1 MLNGSGRLC
10 LRPFRGTVLH
20 PRMLWARAAH
30 SGPEDALLSS
40 PRLNK
45 TRLMQEKVANL
56 RQTCLRVGLPA
67 SGTKPQIVERLL
79 DLHRAAKQSEG
90 GAGEAGDLSSSP
102 GDPTRTPIS
111 AAARAP
117 GGAGTPALPWQP
129 GPATA
134 PPPPSSAPPSPAPG
148 APFPSH
154 LPPADPFSVT
164 WLGTSSGSPSV
175 RRNVSCLGVRW
186 GPDASYL
193 VDCGEGSAAQL
204 HAARWDLASVRA
216 IMITHAHGD
225 HCFGLPGV
233 LQAVDEARRRSGRN
247 VGAPLVV
254 VGPLE
259 LHRMLDCAA
268 RRGTLHAPATAL
280 SFVALTLGPTAAA
293 ARRAG
298 RGGAGAGRGGAA
310 VVPLRLQPPDQAPAL
325 APQRLAD
332 WQAAY
337 EAGDERV
344 VQVGLTWT
352 LELPGGA
359 SAAAAQ
365 LLHRVPCWGY
375 VLRERSA
382 LAAREGPGEGAA
394 AGLAPAEGSGPGP
407 TPLNTPGVVRPGRK
421 LVLLGDT
428 AESTAIATLARGAD
442 LVSHEATFCARMQSK
457 ARIATHSTAL
467 EAGRFAAQVGARLLV
482 LTHFSAR
489 YDTPSRRDGGPEEG
503 RGRGRRGGGPPPR
516 EPEAPPDVPEEQL
529 QVLLREAAQGLGP
542 GGKLRLA
549 RDLLTWRLP
558 PHAARAVPSL
568 PAAAAAAS
576 AELRPPT
583 WDEEGWARGRAVQ
596 APRWPPSYA
605 APEAAPARERGR
617 GRQHGTPR
625 QHGGPR
631 SPARRPGGA
640 LQGRATG

>member
-1 MLNGSGRLC
+1 
-10 LRPFRGTVLH
+10 
-20 PRMLWARAAH
+20 MLWARAAH

-233 LQAVDEARRRSGRN
+233 LQAVDEVGGSQSFVCVLEWCGGDTRRDSVLLSVEGGLRSMGLGEDKRTGRLGLLRWRE
-247 VGAPLVV
+247 GAPRR
-254 VGPLE
+254 E
-259 LHRMLDCAA
+259 WWAA
-268 RRGTLHAPATAL
+268 WRAPCMEERATRRLPHNMGTHSRTAL
-280 SFVALTLGPTAAA
+280 RTK
-293 ARRAG
+293 
-298 RGGAGAGRGGAA
+298 
-310 VVPLRLQPPDQAPAL
+310 PPDPRACPVSWSSL
-325 APQRLAD
+325 
-332 WQAAY
+332 
-337 EAGDERV
+337 
-344 VQVGLTWT
+344 
-352 LELPGGA
+352 GA
-359 SAAAAQ
+359 S
-365 LLHRVPCWGY
+365 L
-375 VLRERSA
+375 
-382 LAAREGPGEGAA
+382 
-394 AGLAPAEGSGPGP
+394 
-407 TPLNTPGVVRPGRK
+407 
-421 LVLLGDT
+421 
-428 AESTAIATLARGAD
+428 
-442 LVSHEATFCARMQSK
+442 
-457 ARIATHSTAL
+457 
-467 EAGRFAAQVGARLLV
+467 
-482 LTHFSAR
+482 
-489 YDTPSRRDGGPEEG
+489 
-503 RGRGRRGGGPPPR
+503 PPP
-516 EPEAPPDVPEEQL
+516 L
-529 QVLLREAAQGLGP
+529 
-542 GGKLRLA
+542 
-549 RDLLTWRLP
+549 
-558 PHAARAVPSL
+558 S
-568 PAAAAAAS
+568 
-576 AELRPPT
+576 
-583 WDEEGWARGRAVQ
+583 
-596 APRWPPSYA
+596 
-605 APEAAPARERGR
+605 
-617 GRQHGTPR
+617 
-625 QHGGPR
+625 
-631 SPARRPGGA
+631 
-640 LQGRATG
+640 